1 MSVDEWGE
9 VQKYSKVLDSEM
21 RQKERSDFL
30 NKQRLVKQTLDQ
42 QVQDQLKLK
51 SKRKA
56 ERIEMDQQV
65 IEKDRQDLARESQK
79 KEMLKQKVLEAK
91 KMRD

>member
-42 QVQDQLKLK
+42 QVQDRLKLK